1 MDMATI
7 GDILRKRIRDCG
19 FTQKEFAEKACIGKA
34 TLTKQM
40 NGTIAY
46 RYDDLIKYAELLDCS
61 YDYLLGYSNSPKR
74 ENADIVDKTGLTAEA
89 AENLVVVQNMKILDF
104 VSNEAKTKTIE
115 YIESY
120 QKLISII
127 ICDENF
133 LSDMLLYFGS
143 NKPLQRQIDEMI
155 NHLTKDDSNNIKGI
169 IENNMDKLNLASL
182 MGDIERIKMLLHPE
196 LLEKMKDDIKKVH
209 RNLKAIPTQA
219 VVKADE

>member
-1 MDMATI
+1 MDLVTLGTI
-7 GDILRKRIRDCG
+7 LKNRIKECG
-19 FTQKEFAEKACIGKA
+19 YTQEDFAEKAGIGMS
-34 TLTKQM
+34 TLRKQI
-40 NGTIAY
+40 NGTVAY
-46 RYDDLIKYAELLDCS
+46 RCDDLVKYAELLDCS
-61 YDYLLGYSNSPKR
+61 YDYLLSYSNSPKR

-89 AENLVVVQNMKILDF
+89 VGNLVEVENLKKLDY
-104 VSNEAKTKTIE
+104 VSSEAKIKTIE
-115 YIESY
+115 FIECY

-143 NKPLQRQIDEMI
+143 NKPLQKQIDENI
-155 NHLTKDDSNNIKGI
+155 NHLTKEDSNNIKSI

-209 RNLKAIPTQA
+209 RNLKAIPTQS
-219 VVKADE
+219 VVKANE